1 MMGEAERQE
10 GWGFS
15 GVPGRESSEGGELGE
30 PRRFPSHVSRGSAH
44 ASRLSLAVLTGW
56 ARWGH
61 GLTVPGRWQ
70 AASPS
75 FFLCWSFLRKKSC
88 LMFRPLDNLFLH
100 LDSLLNIIS
109 CSFKVTQGR

>member
-1 MMGEAERQE
+1 MGEAERQE

-88 LMFRPLDNLFLH
+88 LMFRPR
-100 LDSLLNIIS
+100 
-109 CSFKVTQGR
+109 V